1 ASASGTATATDLRKS
16 TGPYPAQFPRGGR
29 TLFLLP
35 GGCGRPAFSCPWG
48 GGCAILE
55 ASNPNGEGSIM
66 SVVSVREVRIG
77 TGRPKIIV
85 PIFAAHEA
93 EAAARAKALAD
104 TAADLAELR
113 LDPLREADGS
123 LPDTDALCR
132 AVGAVRDALPK
143 CLPLLV
149 TMRTAAEG

>member
-1 ASASGTATATDLRKS
+1 
-16 TGPYPAQFPRGGR
+16 
-29 TLFLLP
+29 
-35 GGCGRPAFSCPWG
+35 
-48 GGCAILE
+48 
-55 ASNPNGEGSIM
+55 M

-77 TGRPKIIV
+77 AGRPKIIV

-149 TMRTAAEG
+149 TMRTAAEGGERAYDPGDYAALLKGKKTAQRLLAAEVAARLGNTLRPELEAALA